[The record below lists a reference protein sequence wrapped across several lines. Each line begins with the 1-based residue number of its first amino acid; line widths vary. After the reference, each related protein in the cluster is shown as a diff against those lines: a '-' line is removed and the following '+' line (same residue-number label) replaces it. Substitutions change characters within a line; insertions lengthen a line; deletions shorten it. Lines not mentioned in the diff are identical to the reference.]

1 VVSGERILL
10 QHPLDQDAKPIDALP
25 EIGVTRRQVDF
36 DTRRV
41 EHHGP
46 PPSSADTTRRIVSAS
61 IAIEAHAAARQSK
74 KSKVGRVEYHA
85 ALPYTEIGIFIGELR
100 QQEGIASRAL
110 EFAILAAARTGE
122 MIGAKWDEINFAEC
136 LWIVADNRM
145 KAGKE
150 HRVPLTDAALAILEE
165 MQNFRSGD
173 FVFPGGKPP
182 ATQQHGVSM
191 LLRDGAR

>member
-1 VVSGERILL
+1 MDRL
-10 QHPLDQDAKPIDALP
+10 PRAPIRLVASFPHRYRD
-25 EIGVTRRQVDF
+25 R
-36 DTRRV
+36 
-41 EHHGP
+41 
-46 PPSSADTTRRIVSAS
+46 SARGGG
-61 IAIEAHAAARQSK
+61 RQSK

-122 MIGAKWDEINFAEC
+122 MIGAKWDEINFAER

-173 FVFPGGKPP
+173 FVFPGGKVAGHS
-182 ATQQHGVSM
+182 ATWRSYAAAGMGRADCRRMVFGRAS
-191 LLRDGAR
+191 

>member
-1 VVSGERILL
+1 MDRL
-10 QHPLDQDAKPIDALP
+10 PRAPIRLVASLP
-25 EIGVTRRQVDF
+25 HRYRD
-36 DTRRV
+36 R
-41 EHHGP
+41 
-46 PPSSADTTRRIVSAS
+46 SARGG
-61 IAIEAHAAARQSK
+61 RQSK

-122 MIGAKWDEINFAEC
+122 MIGAKWDEINFAER

-145 KAGKE
+145 KAGKKN
-150 HRVPLTDAALAILEE
+150 RVPRTYAALAILEE

-173 FVFPGGKPP
+173 FLGVRVTAAAVGGQDHLSRLAAP
-182 ATQQHGVSM
+182 
-191 LLRDGAR
+191 DGF